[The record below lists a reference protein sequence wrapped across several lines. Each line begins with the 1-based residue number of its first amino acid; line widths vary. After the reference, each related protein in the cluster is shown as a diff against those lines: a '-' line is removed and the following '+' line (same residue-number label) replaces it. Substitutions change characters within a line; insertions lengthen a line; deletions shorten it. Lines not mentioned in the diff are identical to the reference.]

1 MNLPGKKNRTRGGLL
16 ILIGVCLFLML
27 VSSFSPSFNS
37 VLRNAVNKVL
47 MPMQRGMNKMGS
59 YFSSQME
66 NLRDLK
72 DVQEKAKRQE
82 EELEF
87 LRAEN
92 ARLKLREKELSELR
106 GLMKMQE
113 QYPDYESLGAHII
126 GKSSG
131 NYYQSFMIDRGEKD
145 GVRIGMNVLAN
156 RGLAGRVTAVGDSYA
171 TVETIINSGQYVS
184 AMSTRDG
191 SHFLVSG
198 NLKLY
203 NSGFLGLEDAPITSG
218 LERGDEVVTSNISD
232 LYLPGLLIG
241 YVESLETD
249 SNQLTK
255 TGTIR
260 PVADFDTMDT
270 VMVILTLKEKG
281 E

>member
-156 RGLAGRVTAVGDSYA
+156 CGLAGRVTAVGDSYA

>member
-82 EELEF
+82 EEMEF

-106 GLMKMQE
+106 SLMKMQE

-156 RGLAGRVTAVGDSYA
+156 CGLAGRVTAVGDSYA